1 MILYQDTLTS
11 GKHWSMRMRRG
22 TSLRLIDKTGGANV
36 GMLFYNPENLLE
48 RYNAP
53 DTLKC
58 QHTFKLTQ
66 GHCLYSDMARVFCA
80 ITDDT
85 LGWHD
90 TLSGNSNAQ
99 SVEKNGANA
108 TTKTNVIISSKM
120 A

>member
-36 GMLFYNPENLLE
+36 GMLFYNPKIYSS
-48 RYNAP
+48 YNAP

-99 SVEKNGANA
+99 SVEKMGQ
-108 TTKTNVIISSKM
+108 TRLPKRT
-120 A
+120 